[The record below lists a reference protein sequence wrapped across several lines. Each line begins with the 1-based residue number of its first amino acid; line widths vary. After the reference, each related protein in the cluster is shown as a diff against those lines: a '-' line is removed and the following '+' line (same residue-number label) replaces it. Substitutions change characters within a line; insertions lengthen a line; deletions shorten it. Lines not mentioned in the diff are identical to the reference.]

1 MPQYLQRGKLPPK
14 RHIAFPSER
23 GFKNE
28 GIHYEEVVTLA
39 GFGRAYSIVYHLRPP
54 TRVKKIE
61 PAREVLVDLVRE
73 PALRHPHLKTKEMTP
88 AGDPIFGRVSLL
100 ANADVAMMRCRP
112 ATAQRE
118 LYRNAECDEVLFIQR
133 GQGTL
138 SSMFGTLSFRP

>member
-14 RHIAFPSER
+14 RHIAFPSQP

-61 PAREVLVDLVRE
+61 PAGDAALDIVGE
-73 PALRHPHLKTKEMTP
+73 PALRHHHLKTKDIP
-88 AGDPIFGRVSLL
+88 LAGDPIFGRVPLL
-100 ANADVAMMRCRP
+100 ANADVAM
-112 ATAQRE
+112 
-118 LYRNAECDEVLFIQR
+118 
-133 GQGTL
+133 
-138 SSMFGTLSFRP
+138 